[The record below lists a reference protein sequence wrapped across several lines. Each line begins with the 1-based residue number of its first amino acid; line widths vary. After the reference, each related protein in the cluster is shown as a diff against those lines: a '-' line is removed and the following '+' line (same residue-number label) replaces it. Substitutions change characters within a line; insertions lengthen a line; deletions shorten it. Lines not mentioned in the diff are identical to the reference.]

1 MTETQEHPPPILKT
15 LMVVPREVMTE
26 VRECLPSIL
35 KTSMVGPLGGNVGD
49 TGAPTTN
56 LGDDDGGPLGR

>member
-1 MTETQEHPPPILKT
+1 MTETREHPPPILKT
-15 LMVVPREVMTE
+15 LMVVPREVMIE

-49 TGAPTTN
+49 TGTPTTN
-56 LGDDDGGPLGR
+56 L